1 MAVGWTGQPDLPPLV
16 ARVRLAKITEST
28 SMKTF
33 LKWLLRGVLIS
44 TVMILLIAVLQRE
57 KLSRLMAV
65 NSLFSEDRII

>member
-1 MAVGWTGQPDLPPLV
+1 MPPLV

-33 LKWLLRGVLIS
+33 LKWLLRGVPIS

-65 NSLFSEDRII
+65 NPLLSADRIVENVT